1 MRASAY
7 ILVQRYLDGE
17 LNELELEAFHRD
29 LSNDPVLASI
39 LEREV
44 QLDSAII
51 NDSYSIEPPTELRAA
66 VLESI
71 SDSGSSWN
79 LNFFGRMFLSTA
91 IGAVL
96 LLTSLVGVGTDSMR
110 PVDASVMNPTPASA
124 STSASISTSSVELL
138 QANRSRSES
147 RAVIST
153 TTSNS
158 ESSSSSE
165 PFTEAESPEVFIEPT
180 RLAQLPFE
188 SMQRSLRE
196 QQSDMFL
203 GLGLASM
210 PSLPGGL
217 FGGMVGTNTASLRYE
232 LDLLEGSQVFFEAG
246 GLQQPRTSTA
256 YVNGEATSV
265 VASGITPFLSIGL
278 AGVLVDQNTIGYA
291 INGSASIGITSVG
304 PLAMADV
311 SASILDLGFS
321 TVDVGVRLSTLFDV
335 GPAQRAYFNAT
346 PFLRVGVPLY

>member
-17 LNELELEAFHRD
+17 LSELELEAFHKD
-29 LSNDPVLASI
+29 LSDDPTLASI

-44 QLDSAII
+44 HLDAAII
-51 NDSYSIEPPTELRAA
+51 NDSYSIEPPTALRAA

-79 LNFFGRMFLSTA
+79 LNAAGRMFLNIALS
-91 IGAVL
+91 GVL
-96 LLTSLVGVGTDSMR
+96 LLTSLVGIGTDSMR
-110 PVDASVMNPTPASA
+110 RVDASVMSPAPASA
-124 STSASISTSSVELL
+124 STSASSVELL
-138 QANRSRSES
+138 PANRSRSES

-153 TTSNS
+153 ATSIP
-158 ESSSSSE
+158 ESSSPSE
-165 PFTEAESPEVFIEPT
+165 SLAEDESPEVFIEPT
-180 RLAQLPFE
+180 RFVHLPFG
-188 SMQRSLRE
+188 SL
-196 QQSDMFL
+196 QQTLRDQQPDVFL

-210 PSLPGGL
+210 PSLPAGL
-217 FGGMVGTNTASLRYE
+217 FGGMVGTNTVSLRYE
-232 LDLLEGSQVFFEAG
+232 LDLLEGQQVFVEAG

-265 VASGITPFLSIGL
+265 LASGITPFLSIGL
-278 AGVLVDQNTIGYA
+278 GGVLVDQNTIGHA
-291 INGSASIGITSVG
+291 INGSASIGITSIG

-321 TVDVGVRLSTLFDV
+321 SVDVGVRLSTLFDV

-346 PFLRVGVPLY
+346 PFLRMGVPIR